1 MLLFWGRMPVYAGE
15 SFGVKRDARAEFSK
29 FCQLPVAKRRR
40 IMYNT
45 INCHP
50 KESEQTVNDTRRAL
64 CRMGLYM
71 LLISIGILV
80 NVFGSHGFPLYTVSG
95 LYYIGLSAALVL
107 YYYDRIIE
115 KLTRRCLIGCA
126 LMMGLFLLLRS
137 TKYIAFTEAEGAV
150 CRHLWYFYYIPMI
163 LIFQFTFFTAL
174 SVGRKAE
181 KLPAVRYYVRAVTLV
196 LIVLVLTNDLHQLA
210 FRFAPGFVNWDSD
223 YSRCIVYYLIVVW
236 IGLLVAATIGILFY
250 KCRLSASRR
259 RIWLLAFPLVFG
271 VAYVLLYNYDLL
283 PRING
288 KFSFF
293 NLAEAMCFV
302 TALFWECCIRIGLI
316 GSNEGYSELFELSG
330 TAAQIVDG
338 EGTVVFRSGN
348 AAVLTAEQMAAGG
361 VVMLDENT
369 RLHRKAI
376 HGGTIFWQDD
386 VTDLNRVNEE
396 LEDVRARISEEGEL
410 LRLEN
415 ELKER
420 QAQIAAKSKLYD
432 AIVVKVLPQSQ
443 KIAALS
449 EEAERSPEKYR
460 GNTEQICLLAAYI
473 KRYANLMLLTA
484 DGDTISASEL
494 GLAIRESSRCL
505 NEMGIPSDYHADEHP
520 PLAAQE
526 ALDAYELFEQL
537 VEQTLPNLQAVY
549 AALRGD
555 ILRLTLEGVRAELPE
570 RAARRGVTVEHE
582 DNVSYVKIPF
592 GKGGE
597 RV

>member
-1 MLLFWGRMPVYAGE
+1 M
-15 SFGVKRDARAEFSK
+15 
-29 FCQLPVAKRRR
+29 
-40 IMYNT
+40 
-45 INCHP
+45 
-50 KESEQTVNDTRRAL
+50 NDTRRAL
-64 CRMGLYM
+64 RRMGLYM
-71 LLISIGILV
+71 LFLAIGILV
-80 NVFGSHGFPLYTVSG
+80 NVFVSGGFPFYGASG
-95 LYYIGLSAALVL
+95 LYYIGLSAVLML

-115 KLTRRCLIGCA
+115 KLTRRYLIGCA

-137 TKYIAFTEAEGAV
+137 TKYFAFTEAEGAV
-150 CRHLWYFYYIPMI
+150 CRHLWYSYYIPMT
-163 LIFQFTFFTAL
+163 LMFHFTFFAAL
-174 SVGRKAE
+174 SVGKKAE
-181 KLPAVRYYVRAVTLV
+181 KLPPVRFFVWGVTLV

-210 FRFAPGFVNWDSD
+210 FRFAPGFADWSD
-223 YSRCIVYYLIVVW
+223 GYSHGIVYYLIVAW
-236 IGLLVAATIGILFY
+236 IGLLVTATVGILFY

-259 RIWLLAFPLVFG
+259 RIWIIAFPLIFG
-271 VAYVLLYNYDLL
+271 VVYVLIYNGGWL
-283 PRING
+283 PRVRG
-288 KFSFF
+288 TALL

-316 GSNEGYSELFELSG
+316 GSNEGYSELFALSG
-330 TAAQIVDG
+330 TAAQIADAD
-338 EGTVVFRSGN
+338 GTVVFRSGN
-348 AAVLTAEQMAAGG
+348 AAVLTAEQTAAGG

-376 HGGTIFWQDD
+376 RGGTIFWQDD
-386 VTDLNRVNEE
+386 VTNLNRVNEE

-449 EEAERSPEKYR
+449 EEAERLPEKYR
-460 GNTEQICLLAAYI
+460 ANAEQICLLAVYI

-494 GLAIRESSRCL
+494 GLAIRESGRCL

-537 VEQTLPNLQAVY
+537 IEQTLPDLQAVY

-582 DNVSYVKIPF
+582 DTVSYVKIPF